1 MLQRWILRV
10 LGREVAAAG
19 FDPKGQQEVSKHRWC
34 SGIVQDYNSYSVG
47 FQGGDGS
54 RTVGTWHCGQW
65 LESWDLS
72 GHSQPQ

>member
-19 FDPKGQQEVSKHRWC
+19 FDPKGQQEVSKHWWC
-34 SGIVQDYNSYSVG
+34 SGIVQDYNSYNAG

-54 RTVGTWHCGQW
+54 RTVGTLWAVVGI
-65 LESWDLS
+65 LGS
-72 GHSQPQ
+72 